1 MDRLPVIMLGCMK
14 QSTIVTSIVPMR
26 HVIPVAVK
34 TRNRIET
41 TSDMA
46 PCRDQ
51 QVCAVSVP
59 QRVAGVL
66 GPA

>member
-14 QSTIVTSIVPMR
+14 QSTIVTSIAPAR
-26 HVIPVAVK
+26 HVLLAAVN

-46 PCRDQ
+46 ACRDQ
-51 QVCAVSVP
+51 QVSAASVP
-59 QRVAGVL
+59 QRVAGVP